1 MMFGVKTLNRSI
13 IVLTGLLAGT
23 ALTACSNHIPST
35 ALRHKGERAVS
46 INDWP
51 AAAEWYGQLVE
62 RDQTDWRAQAALG
75 HAALEAGDLSTA
87 RRSLEIA
94 SALKPADG
102 TIARDLADTLEQQEA
117 WDDLFAYLQDRAN
130 TTSSANDWLRLARVA
145 IEADDPDTAREAI
158 RTAIAVDGG
167 ATVGPY
173 LRAARLARRLG
184 DDNDAFRAL
193 ALAWQL
199 DPSNEDVSA
208 ALRDIGVVPGPTMRL
223 TKGQ

>member
-1 MMFGVKTLNRSI
+1 MSGVNTHNTSI
-13 IVLTGLLAGT
+13 VVLAGLLAGA
-23 ALTACSNHIPST
+23 ALTACSNHIPSH
-35 ALRHKGERAVS
+35 ALRLKGERAVS

-51 AAAEWYGQLVE
+51 AAATWYGQLVE

-94 SALKPADG
+94 SALKPANAE
-102 TIARDLADTLEQQEA
+102 IARDLADTLELQEA

-130 TTSSANDWLRLARVA
+130 TTSSAEDWLRLARVA

-158 RTAIAVDGG
+158 RTGIAVDGN
-167 ATVGPY
+167 ASVGPY

-184 DDNDAFRAL
+184 DDDDAFRAL
-193 ALAWQL
+193 SLAWQL
-199 DPSNEDVSA
+199 DPNDEDVRA

-223 TKGQ
+223 TQGQ

>member
-1 MMFGVKTLNRSI
+1 MMTGVKQRNQST
-13 IVLTGLLAGT
+13 IVLIGLLTGI
-23 ALTACSNHIPST
+23 ALTACSNHIPSH
-35 ALRHKGERAVS
+35 ALRLKGDRAVS
-46 INDWP
+46 IHDWP
-51 AAAEWYGQLVE
+51 AAAGWYGQLVD

-94 SALKPADG
+94 SALKPSDAD
-102 TIARDLADTLEQQEA
+102 IAQDLSETLELQEA
-117 WDDLFAYLQDRAN
+117 WDDLFAYLQSRAT

-158 RTAIAVDGG
+158 RTAIAVDGA

-184 DDNDAFRAL
+184 DDGDAFRAL
-193 ALAWQL
+193 SLAWQL
-199 DPSNEDVSA
+199 DPENEDVHA

-223 TKGQ
+223 TQGQ